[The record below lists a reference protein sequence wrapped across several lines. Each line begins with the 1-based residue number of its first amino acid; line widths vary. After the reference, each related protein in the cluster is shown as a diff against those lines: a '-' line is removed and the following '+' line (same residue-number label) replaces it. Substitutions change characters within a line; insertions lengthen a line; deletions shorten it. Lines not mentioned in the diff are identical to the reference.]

1 MSQEDLINLVNGINA
16 KQVNIYTG
24 DYASANYYEAKE
36 KDNTTVSEN
45 DVKRAVLRL
54 MEEKDDNG
62 NYIVCEQAQFY
73 AIKAVLTSPRYGFP
87 TKPSDFGKVIHNLEL
102 DNLRVR
108 YDYDSIRKIHL
119 HQLPPNVDL
128 WHQYKNTSDDYSR
141 KQVIPAL
148 KLKELLEEERR

>member
-54 MEEKDDNG
+54 MEERDDDG

-108 YDYDSIRKIHL
+108 YDYESIRKIHP
-119 HQLPPNVDL
+119 HQLPQNVEL
-128 WHQYKNTSDDYSR
+128 WHQYKNTTDDYSL
-141 KQVIPAL
+141 KQVKTAL
-148 KLKELLEEERR
+148 RLMELLEEEKR

>member
-1 MSQEDLINLVNGINA
+1 MTQEELMKLVSSINA
-16 KQVNIYTG
+16 KQVNIYMG
-24 DYASANYYEAKE
+24 DHASANYYESKE
-36 KDNTTVSEN
+36 NNNTTISEE

-54 MEEKDDNG
+54 MEEKDEDG
-62 NYIVCEQAQFY
+62 NYIVYEQSQFY

-87 TKPSDFGKVIHNLEL
+87 IKPSEFGKVLHNLEL

-108 YDYDSIRKIHL
+108 YDYDSIRRIHP

>member
-1 MSQEDLINLVNGINA
+1 MTQEELMKIINGINA

-36 KDNTTVSEN
+36 NNNTTISEE

-54 MEEKDDNG
+54 MEEKDEDG
-62 NYIVCEQAQFY
+62 NYIVYEQCQFY

-108 YDYDSIRKIHL
+108 YDYDSIRKIHP
-119 HQLPPNVDL
+119 HQLPQNVEL

>member
-1 MSQEDLINLVNGINA
+1 MTQEELMKIINGINA

-36 KDNTTVSEN
+36 NNNTTISEE

-54 MEEKDDNG
+54 MEEDDQDG
-62 NYIVCEQAQFY
+62 NYIVYEQSQFY
-73 AIKAVLTSPRYGFP
+73 AIKVVLTSPRYGFP
-87 TKPSDFGKVIHNLEL
+87 IKPSEFGKVMHNLEL

-108 YDYDSIRKIHL
+108 YDYDSIRRIHP

>member
-1 MSQEDLINLVNGINA
+1 MTQEELMKIINGINA

-36 KDNTTVSEN
+36 NNNTTISEE

-54 MEEKDDNG
+54 MEEKDEDG
-62 NYIVCEQAQFY
+62 NYIVYEQCQFY

-87 TKPSDFGKVIHNLEL
+87 IKPSEFGKVMHNLEL

-108 YDYDSIRKIHL
+108 YDYDSIRRIHP